1 MNNQTIL
8 NNLKEGDFIAFGFD
22 YNGGEP
28 NEIIVSNITSLGNR
42 NDVLVHFNYG
52 HHSLGEWVK
61 KENIIAV
68 GNPKATNRIKGWGG
82 YFDILQP
89 EHKLLNK

>member
-1 MNNQTIL
+1 MDKKTIL
-8 NNLKEGDFIAFGFD
+8 ENLQENDFIAFGFN

-28 NEIIVSNITSLGNR
+28 NEIIVDNITSVNK
-42 NDVLVHFNYG
+42 DEVLVHFLYG

-68 GNPKATNRIKGWGG
+68 GNPNAKNRIKGWGG